1 MDDRSLRL
9 AAYFGSQ
16 SAIPGLTGMD
26 VIHGTKGHT
35 IYPNE
40 DGSEDDR
47 LKDPALH
54 TRVAY
59 WLKAGLTLPQLKGKV
74 KEAGLEITGNKK
86 VLAFRL
92 AFKGFPANV
101 PSPVFS
107 SGGSCSL
114 PSGAPERDLSDATK
128 LDTKLLSVAG
138 PPPATAAPVAQAAQ
152 AAPAVEDDEDDED
165 DDQDLYDDWVPRT
178 ASGAQKSCNVIRGEI
193 TRFLVRG
200 TMTQTAF
207 LQAISCNS
215 NSYGRFMK
223 LKGAWNGAQNG
234 VYWGAARFF
243 EMEKRRTAREK
254 KRAGPEAAKRK
265 KAGEAAARKKAKNE
279 GAQLLVQLG
288 AIDVPE
294 DTPVFDTCAEVRRKI
309 TAFLKTGVMSK
320 SAFLK
325 HLGVA
330 PNSFTS
336 FMKQTGRA
344 DPHCIARMQPGAGNH
359 LYPKA
364 YRFFEQKRLLEGK
377 PKIAGRT
384 NNEAMLAAA
393 NSKQAALFAGSAEL
407 TAKYV
412 TEGFGLQHDNGMR
425 WMCR

>member
-1 MDDRSLRL
+1 MNDRSLRL
-9 AAYFGSQ
+9 AAYFGGQ

-26 VIHGTKGHT
+26 VIHGTKGMEGGGHS

-86 VLAFRL
+86 VLALRL

-138 PPPATAAPVAQAAQ
+138 PTPATAAPVAQAAQ

-178 ASGAQKSCNVIRGEI
+178 ASGAQKSCN
-193 TRFLVRG
+193 
-200 TMTQTAF
+200 
-207 LQAISCNS
+207 
-215 NSYGRFMK
+215 
-223 LKGAWNGAQNG
+223 
-234 VYWGAARFF
+234 
-243 EMEKRRTAREK
+243 
-254 KRAGPEAAKRK
+254 
-265 KAGEAAARKKAKNE
+265 
-279 GAQLLVQLG
+279 
-288 AIDVPE
+288 
-294 DTPVFDTCAEVRRKI
+294 
-309 TAFLKTGVMSK
+309 
-320 SAFLK
+320 
-325 HLGVA
+325 
-330 PNSFTS
+330 
-336 FMKQTGRA
+336 
-344 DPHCIARMQPGAGNH
+344 
-359 LYPKA
+359 
-364 YRFFEQKRLLEGK
+364 
-377 PKIAGRT
+377 
-384 NNEAMLAAA
+384 
-393 NSKQAALFAGSAEL
+393 
-407 TAKYV
+407 
-412 TEGFGLQHDNGMR
+412 
-425 WMCR
+425 